1 MRFVKLLRLLCLRAD
16 VLNFAWILLLNV
28 LLQAMPT
35 ASMDGCALYFGALD
49 VLLPP

>member
-1 MRFVKLLRLLCLRAD
+1 MVFGAVTASFHRAD